1 MKGVYSMDRGTGALP
16 LAPIAPA
23 TSRARATPP
32 PPPAPRCGSP
42 RLASGRCGV
51 RRAMLGHRRQ
61 SGQVAFHCIAATYE

>member
-32 PPPAPRCGSP
+32 PPPPPAAAALGSP
-42 RLASGRCGV
+42 PGGAAFDARCSGTDGRVARLRS
-51 RRAMLGHRRQ
+51 
-61 SGQVAFHCIAATYE
+61 IA